1 MKEAQL
7 FCYFLYFS
15 FESELGERVLS
26 GNDLG
31 LGFHG
36 SAVAA
41 VCAAVSESHHV
52 DTYCVH
58 VTIQAFSI
66 GMT

>member
-7 FCYFLYFS
+7 LCYFLYSS
-15 FESELGERVLS
+15 FKSEPGERVLS

-31 LGFHG
+31 RGFHG

-52 DTYCVH
+52 DIFMST
-58 VTIQAFSI
+58 
-66 GMT
+66 